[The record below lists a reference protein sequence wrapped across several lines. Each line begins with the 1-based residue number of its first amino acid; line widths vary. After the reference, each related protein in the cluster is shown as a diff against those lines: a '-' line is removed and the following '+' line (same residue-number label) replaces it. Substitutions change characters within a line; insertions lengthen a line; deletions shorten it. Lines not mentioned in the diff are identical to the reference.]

1 MPKLDF
7 AHYATILCSIITTSA
22 VFWLARLSGSQVSE
36 LASIATAVGGIATAV
51 ASVAACIVG
60 LLKVSTPKDA
70 AALAKCAQ
78 LHADLPTNNA
88 AKTPLG
94 RALWPVAG
102 ACVCL
107 ALALSGCGW
116 LSAHPTAVPV
126 AETIACDVAS
136 ALDPS
141 QAVLICAGI
150 DAAGSIVESFEPVPT
165 SAASAQAFARRFPS
179 VPAVHALAVKGAAR

>member
-36 LASIATAVGGIATAV
+36 LASIAGTVGGIATAV

-70 AALAKCAQ
+70 AALAKCAR

-107 ALALSGCGW
+107 ALSGCAAA
-116 LSAHPTAVPV
+116 SVAAVESDILAGIP
-126 AETIACDVAS
+126 IACDVVEVA
-136 ALDPS
+136 DPS
-141 QAVLICAGI
+141 LASLACAILDDAGGIVRQLPVVTGPAAAVRAE
-150 DAAGSIVESFEPVPT
+150 AAK
-165 SAASAQAFARRFPS
+165 RPS
-179 VPAVHALAVKGAAR
+179 LKALVAARAKAAKP

>member
-36 LASIATAVGGIATAV
+36 LASIAGTVGGIATAV

-70 AALAKCAQ
+70 AALAKCAR

-107 ALALSGCGW
+107 ALSGCAAAQLATVEADILAG
-116 LSAHPTAVPV
+116 LP
-126 AETIACDVAS
+126 IACDVVEVA
-136 ALDPS
+136 DPS
-141 QAVLICAGI
+141 VAGLVCAILDDAGGI
-150 DAAGSIVESFEPVPT
+150 VRQLPTITGPTDVIRSEAAK
-165 SAASAQAFARRFPS
+165 RPS
-179 VPAVHALAVKGAAR
+179 LKALVAARAKAAKP

>member
-7 AHYATILCSIITTSA
+7 AHYATILCSILTTSA

-70 AALAKCAQ
+70 AALERCAQ
-78 LHADLPTNNA
+78 LHASLPTNSA

-107 ALALSGCGW
+107 ALSGCA
-116 LSAHPTAVPV
+116 SAQLATVEADILAGLP
-126 AETIACDVAS
+126 IACDVVEVA
-136 ALDPS
+136 DPS
-141 QAVLICAGI
+141 VAGLVCAILDDAGGI
-150 DAAGSIVESFEPVPT
+150 VRQLPTITGPTDVIRSEAAK
-165 SAASAQAFARRFPS
+165 RPS
-179 VPAVHALAVKGAAR
+179 LKALVAARAKAAKP

>member
-7 AHYATILCSIITTSA
+7 AHYATILCSILTTSA

-36 LASIATAVGGIATAV
+36 LASIAGTVGGIATAV

-70 AALAKCAQ
+70 AALEKCAR

-107 ALALSGCGW
+107 ALSGCAAA
-116 LSAHPTAVPV
+116 SSVAAVESDILAGLP
-126 AETIACDVAS
+126 IACDVVEVA
-136 ALDPS
+136 DPS
-141 QAVLICAGI
+141 VAGLVCAILDDAGGI
-150 DAAGSIVESFEPVPT
+150 VRQLPTITGPTDVIRSEAAKRPSLKALVAMRRG
-165 SAASAQAFARRFPS
+165 AR
-179 VPAVHALAVKGAAR
+179 

>member
-1 MPKLDF
+1 MPELDF

-36 LASIATAVGGIATAV
+36 LASIAGTVGGIATAV

-70 AALAKCAQ
+70 AALERCAQ
-78 LHADLPTNNA
+78 LHADLPTNSA

-107 ALALSGCGW
+107 ALSGCAAAQLATVEADILAG
-116 LSAHPTAVPV
+116 LP
-126 AETIACDVAS
+126 IACDVVEVA
-136 ALDPS
+136 DPS
-141 QAVLICAGI
+141 VAGLVCAILDDAGGI
-150 DAAGSIVESFEPVPT
+150 VRQLPTITGPTDVIRSEAAK
-165 SAASAQAFARRFPS
+165 RPS
-179 VPAVHALAVKGAAR
+179 LKALVAARAKAAKP

>member
-107 ALALSGCGW
+107 ALSGC
-116 LSAHPTAVPV
+116 SAASAAAVESDILAGIP
-126 AETIACDVAS
+126 IACDVVEVA
-136 ALDPS
+136 DPS
-141 QAVLICAGI
+141 LASLACAILDDAGGIVRQLPVVTGPAAAVRAE
-150 DAAGSIVESFEPVPT
+150 AAKRPGLK
-165 SAASAQAFARRFPS
+165 
-179 VPAVHALAVKGAAR
+179 ALVAARAKAAKP